1 MAKTEI
7 RVIYGDTDQMGV
19 VYYGNYLRF
28 FEAARNDFLREK
40 GARWRDV
47 ESTHGIYLPVVE
59 AKVNYKRPAF
69 YDDLLGGRDH
79 AGRIGARVAAFRVPG
94 VAGRRPAGHRPH
106 RPRLRRQAGRHPG
119 VPGGALGAPAAL
131 NPATVRFDGQS
142 VLQLKPMPRVN
153 VDIPHRLS
161 RDEARSPASW
171 APPPAWSRS
180 TAQPAVGMVKPG

>member
-47 ESTHGIYLPVVE
+47 ERTHSIYLPVVE

-69 YDDLLGGRDH
+69 YDDMLVVETKLAELGRASLRFEYRVLRGDDLLATGHTVH
-79 AGRIGARVAAFRVPG
+79 ACVDKQGDIREF
-94 VAGRRPAGHRPH
+94 
-106 RPRLRRQAGRHPG
+106 
-119 VPGGALGAPAAL
+119 PAAL
-131 NPATVRFDGQS
+131 S
-142 VLQLKPMPRVN
+142 E
-153 VDIPHRLS
+153 RL
-161 RDEARSPASW
+161 RP
-171 APPPAWSRS
+171 
-180 TAQPAVGMVKPG
+180 